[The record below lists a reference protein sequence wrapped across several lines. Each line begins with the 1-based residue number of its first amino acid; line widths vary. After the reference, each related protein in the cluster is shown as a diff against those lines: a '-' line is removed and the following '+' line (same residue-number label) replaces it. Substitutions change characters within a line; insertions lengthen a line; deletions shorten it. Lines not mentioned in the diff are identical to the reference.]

1 MFIPIKRQI
10 ALYSLVYIINFNIL
24 QTNSY
29 AIDQSQSGSNS
40 LLQQKPQTPQILR
53 DPQLTSDVL
62 PRRQPEPMGRLDS
75 RRPIWNIAHMVNSIK
90 ELDYR
95 LG

>member
-1 MFIPIKRQI
+1 MKCAGAELALRVAI
-10 ALYSLVYIINFNIL
+10 AMLVTAVVRGAEFVRLEARTARHIN
-24 QTNSY
+24 
-29 AIDQSQSGSNS
+29 
-40 LLQQKPQTPQILR
+40 QQQHQTPT
-53 DPQLTSDVL
+53 P
-62 PRRQPEPMGRLDS
+62 LDTDD